1 MILTA
6 HVDSLAQV
14 IALRLALGVAEAA
27 FFVASLATLA
37 DLAPASRMGEAV
49 SYNSLGLYLGLALG
63 PPLGEVLVE
72 GVSFTAAWY
81 GAAGLGL
88 LAATI
93 VQGIG
98 ETRSPGAAT
107 GRPAALIH
115 WRAVPP
121 ALGFFAS
128 VIAMGGF
135 LSFAALHADDIALAS
150 TSVPLFVYG
159 IVVVI
164 GRVAFAKV
172 PDRLPPLP
180 LGAAALAAIAT
191 GLAVTASWT
200 TPTGMVLGTAL
211 LALGVTFS
219 TPAFFSAVFATASP
233 SERGAASGTASAF
246 LDLGLGGGPVLLGL
260 VAEAAGIP
268 WAFGVAAGVAL
279 AGSAWT
285 VALWRSTGHVRSS
298 G

>member
-1 MILTA
+1 
-6 HVDSLAQV
+6 
-14 IALRLALGVAEAA
+14 
-27 FFVASLATLA
+27 
-37 DLAPASRMGEAV
+37 
-49 SYNSLGLYLGLALG
+49 
-63 PPLGEVLVE
+63 
-72 GVSFTAAWY
+72 
-81 GAAGLGL
+81 
-88 LAATI
+88 
-93 VQGIG
+93 
-98 ETRSPGAAT
+98 
-107 GRPAALIH
+107 
-115 WRAVPP
+115 
-121 ALGFFAS
+121 
-128 VIAMGGF
+128 
-135 LSFAALHADDIALAS
+135 
-150 TSVPLFVYG
+150 
-159 IVVVI
+159 VI

-211 LALGVTFS
+211 LAIGVTFS